1 MQKELVIKLI
11 WLLKKLDCADLTLKT
26 EMQRISS
33 VVVKNATI
41 RVINI

>member
-1 MQKELVIKLI
+1 MVIKEAGV
-11 WLLKKLDCADLTLKT
+11 DADLTLKP

-41 RVINI
+41 RGYKV